1 MPYTD
6 KGLSRPEKTMAK
18 YMLEGKSATDSYL
31 AAFRPKGELTRAQ
44 ISSRAGNVTAKP
56 DFKEYYQ
63 QISEEVEGVDN
74 LTAAYRRQFVVAGL
88 MREARA
94 KASPAAARIRA
105 LELIG
110 KMHDVRL
117 FTDAIDAAET
127 MRTPAKVEAELR
139 DRLKRLAGE
148 GQGIILGNVIKDIG
162 GNADSTD

>member
-1 MPYTD
+1 
-6 KGLSRPEKTMAK
+6 MAK
-18 YMLEGKSATDSYL
+18 YMLEGKTAADSYL
-31 AAFRPKGELTRAQ
+31 AAFKPKQSLTRAQ
-44 ISSRAGNVTAKP
+44 VSSRANNVTSKP
-56 DFKEYYQ
+56 DFKEYYRE
-63 QISEEVEGVDN
+63 ISDQVEVRES

-88 MREARA
+88 MREAQA

-127 MRTPAKVEAELR
+127 MRSPAKVEAELR

-162 GNADSTD
+162 GNGDSTD